1 MTTKN
6 KTKAK
11 SKTKSKT
18 KSINNLTKVGVL
30 FDDLMMSQKT
40 WLFLENANRFVDN
53 INHDCVAFIKN
64 MSSPCIKPNFSV
76 MFCHEMWHF
85 DGYLIATDLDSA
97 EQISKIVSPAKKMF
111 YVWDLEWLRRH
122 NNKDYVRNVDIYR
135 NPELK
140 LVVRSES
147 HANELSKY
155 CNRKVDGIVNNFN
168 LERLIDLWT
177 QN

>member
-1 MTTKN
+1 MTTKS
-6 KTKAK
+6 KKAK
-11 SKTKSKT
+11 NDSSN
-18 KSINNLTKVGVL
+18 SSSLSKVGVL

-40 WLFLENANRFVDN
+40 WLFLENANRFVKSVN
-53 INHDCVAFIKN
+53 NDCVAFIKN
-64 MSSPCIKPNFSV
+64 MSPPCIKPNFSV

-111 YVWDLEWLRRH
+111 YVWDLEWLRRT

-155 CNRKVDGIVNNFN
+155 CNRKVDGIINNFN
-168 LERLIDLWT
+168 LERLIDIWT
-177 QN
+177 HN